1 MAGWLGGAS
10 PADDLAGLGAI
21 AGDRVVPLADAA
33 WGRLAAAASPL
44 ARHDP
49 ALVEAAAR
57 PHTAALV
64 YNNAAT
70 LNCQRALLAV
80 ARALARAAAGGPD
93 DAAAAAAALAAAN
106 AAHALRAVLK
116 DLIEQLNAD
125 QLRAFVEF
133 PAATATAETHADLRP
148 AAAAGGAGAPA
159 AALAAGALKALGVPG
174 AAAPFYLLRLEA
186 ALLLLV
192 LASSQL
198 YAARAA
204 LEPGAHPLLE
214 AVIAQADCAPA
225 AVAAL
230 LRALIEGAPTPKGLK
245 LFAPPPPP
253 PRSVLRAVGS
263 AAGSVLWL
271 PVTAL
276 SLLARRRSAGA
287 ADAGAPLADAALLL
301 LLALR
306 FHPAA
311 GNPFRAALAALPD
324 ADDAGDAGAAESGR
338 AAAAA
343 AAAAAV
349 PYGALFEALGRA
361 LGAEGR
367 AEAPT
372 LLLYALL
379 TGTPA
384 FHEYV
389 LARADA
395 DVLLLPL
402 LRALHAAPSASPNAL
417 YMQLI
422 VLLVLSQDA
431 AFAAGLHRLRLGAG
445 GAAFYRER
453 ALRGTT
459 LGSLAVVL
467 LLRVAQLNLAQLRDA
482 YLHTNT
488 LAVLANL
495 APHMSGLSAHACQ
508 RLVSLFQL
516 LARRRARLAAAEAA
530 AAAAAGAPGAVIDA
544 AEAAAA
550 GERRALELQLY
561 SDFLRIV
568 LEIVN
573 AVLANALPQNPELVY
588 ALLHR
593 AEVFAPFA
601 ADPRYAE
608 LMANVGVV
616 TEFFGRRVDEALGG
630 DVARSPERVLA
641 AIARG
646 ARGWRRDRLRPVP
659 ELRFSYEEEAAPE
672 EFFSPYVWSLAVRDV
687 GAVPWN
693 LAAIVLFTPAG
704 APAAGGGEGGGDA
717 DGAEELPPA
726 APQSSV

>member
-10 PADDLAGLGAI
+10 PADELAGLGAI

-33 WGRLAAAASPL
+33 WTRLAAAAAPL

-49 ALVEAAAR
+49 AAVEAAAR

-80 ARALARAAAGGPD
+80 ARALARAAAGGAD

-125 QLRAFVEF
+125 QLRAFIEF
-133 PAATATAETHADLRP
+133 PAAAATAEAHADLRP

-159 AALAAGALKALGVPG
+159 AALAAGALKALGAPG

-204 LEPGAHPLLE
+204 PEPGAHPLLE
-214 AVIAQADCAPA
+214 AVVAQADCAPA

-230 LRALIEGAPTPKGLK
+230 LRALIEGAPPPKGLK
-245 LFAPPPPP
+245 LFAPPPP

-276 SLLARRRSAGA
+276 SLLARRGSAA
-287 ADAGAPLADAALLL
+287 DADAGAPLADAALLL

-306 FHPAA
+306 FHPIA
-311 GNPFRAALAALPD
+311 GNPFRATLAALPD
-324 ADDAGDAGAAESGR
+324 ADDAGDAGAAVGGR
-338 AAAAA
+338 GGG

-367 AEAPT
+367 AEAST

-395 DVLLLPL
+395 DTLLLPL

-467 LLRVAQLNLAQLRDA
+467 LLRVAQLNLAHLRDA

-530 AAAAAGAPGAVIDA
+530 AAAGAGAPGAVVDA

-568 LEIVN
+568 LEIIN

-608 LMANVGVV
+608 LLANVGVV

-693 LAAIVLFTPAG
+693 LAAVVLFSPAG
-704 APAAGGGEGGGDA
+704 APAAGGGDA
-717 DGAEELPPA
+717 VGVQELSPA
-726 APQSSV
+726 AAQSSV